1 MHNVYYKSP
10 KLMLMLLVVKLVG
23 KNWPTNVMLS
33 PPIILRYWF
42 GNSLDKVH
50 GIVIRL
56 IDWEFG
62 IKPKLDFKVGIN
74 DPQVAFYFK

>member
-1 MHNVYYKSP
+1 
-10 KLMLMLLVVKLVG
+10 
-23 KNWPTNVMLS
+23 MLS

-42 GNSLDKVH
+42 GNTLDKVH

-62 IKPKLDFKVGIN
+62 IIPKLEIKVGMN
-74 DPQVAFYFK
+74 DPQVAFYFN